1 MLLAAVLCT
10 MCRLFFSGRR
20 GRHRTAQR
28 DDDNAVDNDGDG
40 GLLMIPDLE
49 DDGEDEFA
57 IKSMWH

>member
-1 MLLAAVLCT
+1 MV
-10 MCRLFFSGRR
+10 FSGRR

-28 DDDNAVDNDGDG
+28 DDDNADNDGDG

-57 IKSMWH
+57 IKSTSTFNSFLHHRVRLH